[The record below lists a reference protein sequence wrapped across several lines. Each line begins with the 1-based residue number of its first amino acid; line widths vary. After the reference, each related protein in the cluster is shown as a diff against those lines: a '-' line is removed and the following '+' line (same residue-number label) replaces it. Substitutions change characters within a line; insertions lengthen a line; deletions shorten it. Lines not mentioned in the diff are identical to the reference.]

1 MLTFVLLY
9 IIIITSLGVITPTY
23 VNIYMYIFLHM
34 YSVYQNIYLVDFV
47 ESDALIQE
55 RNGLSSSTLRLWWYD
70 ESPHKFAHFFLFG
83 VLTMFSLF
91 TLVVSP
97 CIVYQ
102 VSIPEKEAFFQNG
115 CLERTAIRLC
125 KRDTRKCVF
134 FAWIMLTFDFLC
146 SIIVLLRS
154 NPLL

>member
-1 MLTFVLLY
+1 
-9 IIIITSLGVITPTY
+9 
-23 VNIYMYIFLHM
+23 MYIFLHM
-34 YSVYQNIYLVDFV
+34 YSVYQNIISGRFRWEQY
-47 ESDALIQE
+47 ALIQE
-55 RNGLSSSTLRLWWYD
+55 RNELSSSTLRLGGTMSHLTNLLISFFSGY
-70 ESPHKFAHFFLFG
+70 SPCSPCSPWF
-83 VLTMFSLF
+83 
-91 TLVVSP
+91 VSP
-97 CIVYQ
+97 PVYHHRW
-102 VSIPEKEAFFQNG
+102 VPRKEAFFQNG

>member
-34 YSVYQNIYLVDFV
+34 YSGLPEHISGRFRR
-47 ESDALIQE
+47 E
-55 RNGLSSSTLRLWWYD
+55 RCSHPRKKWA
-70 ESPHKFAHFFLFG
+70 FIVHF
-83 VLTMFSLF
+83 TS
-91 TLVVSP
+91 LVVRWVTSQICSFLSFRGTHHVLLVHLGSFPPVLCIRWVSP
-97 CIVYQ
+97 K
-102 VSIPEKEAFFQNG
+102 KEAFFQNG

-134 FAWIMLTFDFLC
+134 LPVDYVDFWFSL
-146 SIIVLLRS
+146 
-154 NPLL
+154 

>member
-1 MLTFVLLY
+1 
-9 IIIITSLGVITPTY
+9 
-23 VNIYMYIFLHM
+23 M

-97 CIVYQ
+97 LYCVSGEYPRKRGIFSKWLFGKDSHTPLQKRHTQ
-102 VSIPEKEAFFQNG
+102 V
-115 CLERTAIRLC
+115 CL
-125 KRDTRKCVF
+125 